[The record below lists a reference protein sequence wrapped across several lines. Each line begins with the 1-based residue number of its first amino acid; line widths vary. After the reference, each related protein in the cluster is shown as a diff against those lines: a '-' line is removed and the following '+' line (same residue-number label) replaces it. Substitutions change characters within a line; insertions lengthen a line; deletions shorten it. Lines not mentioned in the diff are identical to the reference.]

1 MATAFNDGYNSFTHP
16 LTYSFTGTTR
26 EIESGA
32 ITISASGSAVTAATL
47 IEHLSSALLAA
58 GSTVIAA
65 YGERLGTCQA
75 SGSGTLSC
83 AGS

>member
-1 MATAFNDGYNSFTHP
+1 MTSFNDGYTSFTHP

-32 ITISASGSAVTAATL
+32 ITISASGSAVTVATL

-58 GSTVIAA
+58 GSAVIAA
-65 YGERLGTCQA
+65 YGSVLVYVRRLV
-75 SGSGTLSC
+75 LVL
-83 AGS
+83 

>member
-1 MATAFNDGYNSFTHP
+1 MTSFNDGYYSFTHP

-32 ITISASGSAVTAATL
+32 ITISATGSAVTVAIL
-47 IEHLSSALLAA
+47 IEHLAAAVIGA

-65 YGERLGTCQA
+65 YG
-75 SGSGTLSC
+75 LSLIHI
-83 AGS
+83 